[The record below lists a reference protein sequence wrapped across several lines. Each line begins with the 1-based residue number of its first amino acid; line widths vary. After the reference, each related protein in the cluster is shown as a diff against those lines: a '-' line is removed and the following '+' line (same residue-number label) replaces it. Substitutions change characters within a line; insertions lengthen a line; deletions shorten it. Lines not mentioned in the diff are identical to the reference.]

1 MFLQVLRRALASG
14 RYLVLIAV
22 VGTFVGSITLM
33 AYETVVVASALV
45 DILRDGTFSPKSAKV
60 LAVGLIEA
68 IDIYLI
74 AIVAYIISLGLYV
87 LFVDESLPRPRW
99 LTFDDLDD
107 LKDNLLSVIVAVLA
121 VFFLRSVV
129 AHEGDLTLLELS
141 AALALVILVL
151 TLFLAKKSKS
161 SK

>member
-129 AHEGDLTLLELS
+129 AYEGDLTLLELS